1 MNDEL
6 LKTITINYYR
16 REDNK
21 IRVETNEKKYTDSG
35 KHKPHYENTRV
46 EIIWTD
52 TCSLCFS

>member
-6 LKTITINYYR
+6 LKTTITINYYR

-35 KHKPHYENTRV
+35 KHKPHYENTKV
-46 EIIWTD
+46 EII
-52 TCSLCFS
+52 